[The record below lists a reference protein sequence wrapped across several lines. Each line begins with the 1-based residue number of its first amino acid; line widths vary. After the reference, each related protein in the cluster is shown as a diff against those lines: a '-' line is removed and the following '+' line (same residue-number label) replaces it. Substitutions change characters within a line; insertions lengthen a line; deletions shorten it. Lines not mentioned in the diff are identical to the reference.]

1 MQRVAKPAAKA
12 AAKAAAK
19 KSTIV
24 ALVGPA
30 GSATFE
36 SVRIED
42 WFRSHSSPQTVL
54 KMLDDDRARPAKNV
68 TYTNKNSVRYTCRM
82 EISWRKIVKTPN
94 WCIYEGINDD
104 DICARFLVSSQRDL
118 KGNIMFDGPSKGQ
131 MYEFIQYSTGAFLHP
146 MNTDI
151 IARAPKLQSI
161 ADILIVS
168 AAIIDQ
174 APNDDDILYDD
185 CGGEDEDVNGALED
199 D

>member
-12 AAKAAAK
+12 ATK
-19 KSTIV
+19 KSLATIV

-36 SVRIED
+36 SVRIEN
-42 WFRSHSSPQTVL
+42 WFRSYSSSQTVR
-54 KMLDDDRARPAKNV
+54 KMSDDDRACRAKNV
-68 TYTNKNSVRYTCRM
+68 AHTNKYTVRYTRRM
-82 EISWRKIVKTPN
+82 AISWRKIVKTPN
-94 WCIYEGINDD
+94 WCIDEGTNDD

-131 MYEFIQYSTGAFLHP
+131 MYEFIQYSNDVFLHP
-146 MNTDI
+146 MDTDI